1 MKQFTILA
9 CSVLLAGMACAA
21 SEKRVVF
28 LGDSIT
34 DKCHVGCKTNY
45 WGFLGERYG
54 FTPRVYG
61 INGQQMS
68 HIVAQAKKA
77 KADLPEGAD
86 VVFVFAGTND
96 FNGGVPLGDWYTFG
110 EETVNKN
117 GAQVKLRKRAFSFD
131 AGTFRGRVNLAM
143 KHLRDSFPQARI
155 VLLTPI
161 HRGYA
166 EFGPT
171 NVQPDEAYANAR
183 GLFLD
188 DYVAV
193 LREAGNVWAAKVVD
207 LHAVSGLYPSAE
219 SQGVFFHDPK
229 TDRLHPSDAGHARI
243 AEAIALEVGDL
254 LR

>member
-61 INGQQMS
+61 VNGQQMS

-117 GAQVKLRKRAFSFD
+117 GAEVRLRKRTFCFD
-131 AGTFRGRVNLAM
+131 AGTVRGCINPALSY
-143 KHLRDSFPQARI
+143 LRENFPQAWI
-155 VLLTPI
+155 VLLTPV

-166 EFGPT
+166 SFGPK
-171 NVQPDEAYANAR
+171 NVQPDESYANGR

-188 DYVAV
+188 DYVAAIK
-193 LREAGNVWAAKVVD
+193 EAGNVWAVKVVD
-207 LHAVSGLYPSAE
+207 LHAVSGLFPNARAQDAWISN
-219 SQGVFFHDPK
+219 PK
-229 TDRLHPSDAGHARI
+229 TDRLHPSTAGHARM

-254 LR
+254 LK